1 MIKQRMTNLIAAIVG
16 LGGSLPKLPSMKRM
30 TADDRE
36 RMAKAEA
43 KRARKAAKRG
53 TA

>member
-1 MIKQRMTNLIAAIVG
+1 MIKLRMRNIIAAIAG
-16 LGGSLPKLPSMKRM
+16 LASLPKPPSMQRM

-53 TA
+53 AA